1 MKSDSQL
8 LVDAIRLLKPN
19 SEFVIRDN
27 DYSTIEWHIL
37 EGEAPSQ
44 AEIDEAIEQVKADDA
59 QVELDKAAKKAA
71 AEAKLVALG
80 LDLDDLRALGL

>member
-1 MKSDSQL
+1 MKSPSQL
-8 LVDAIRLLKPN
+8 LVNAIRLLKPN

-37 EGEAPSQ
+37 EGEAPTQ
-44 AEIDEAIEQVKADDA
+44 TEIDEAIEQVKSDDA
-59 QVELDKAAKKAA
+59 QAELDKATKKAS

-80 LDLDDLRALGL
+80 LTITDLRALGL